1 MIKIAQIYYFFGMAA
16 GVFLNCRLDGTPRI
30 YEKAGGER

>member
-1 MIKIAQIYYFFGMAA
+1 MIKVARIYYFHRMTA
-16 GVFLNCRLDGTPRI
+16 GVFLNCRQEGTRRI